1 MSLEY
6 DIPGE
11 IVGLLAPEEIYYRD
25 MYQYTRNIRLRQQ
38 VSLESVCCLLE
49 SVVKKYNWS

>member
-6 DIPGE
+6 DIPEE
-11 IVGLLAPEEIYYRD
+11 IVGLLAAEEIYYRD

-38 VSLESVCCLLE
+38 VSLESDYQRSHLD
-49 SVVKKYNWS
+49 Y